1 MYHGFSVMSK
11 LVKIPPTDL
20 LSQPADLIYFERN
33 LIQLGFFSSTDETVK
48 RPTERRITMNL
59 VIKEGQ
65 NVESEIVFTCPS
77 GVANANDL
85 DKWMVFM
92 AFARDQK
99 ERDGVLSNPI
109 YFTAYKMI
117 KRQGLAD
124 SGSNYAEVEN
134 WCKRMYESG
143 ITSKHVI
150 WLAASKSYAD
160 KNVRV
165 FESYERQGNT
175 ADRRSERYAVW
186 LPSWLLNNL
195 NAEYVLLEDLNAY
208 RKLKKPAARGIF
220 VYMHRWFE
228 RSGGHTIE
236 RDYKKLCEF
245 LGIRA
250 QTMPSRIKRTL
261 GLALDELVDK
271 KYLARW
277 DLQRRPNGDFKVILW
292 PGDGIKR
299 ALAVQPQMLTDAQRP
314 PELQLPAKSA
324 ETTIEEQEALAALLS
339 LGVTPQRKA
348 LQMVKQHDPL
358 HILDLVEYALYTRER
373 DKDSKIRSLAAL
385 LVYWL
390 KEDMPVPAEFE
401 TSRKRRAAEELKR
414 RSELEAQQRYE
425 AEVAYDAWRDD
436 LIMREM
442 EKRYPGA
449 EREKAINEIIAR
461 NVKTDAA
468 FRKIPVEQRHNVG
481 EYALRREVREQMTF
495 PAIEE
500 WLPTHAQRK
509 LF

>member
-1 MYHGFSVMSK
+1 MSK
-11 LVKIPPTDL
+11 LIKKTTAEL
-20 LSQPADLIYFERN
+20 LPQPADIIYFERN

-48 RPTERRITMNL
+48 RPTERRIKMN
-59 VIKEGQ
+59 VVMAEGQ
-65 NVESEIVFTCPS
+65 NVESEILFTCPS

-99 ERDGVLSNPI
+99 DRDGVLINPI
-109 YFTAYKMI
+109 YFTAYQMI

-228 RSGGHTIE
+228 RSGGHTVE

-261 GLALDELVDK
+261 GLALDELVEK

-277 DLQRRPNGDFKVILW
+277 DLQRRPSGDFKVILW
-292 PGDGIKR
+292 PGEGIKH
-299 ALAVQPQMLTDAQRP
+299 ALASQPQMLTDAQRP
-314 PELQLPAKSA
+314 PELQLPGKTSTGV
-324 ETTIEEQEALAALLS
+324 TTVEEQEALAALLS
-339 LGVTPQRKA
+339 VGVTPPRKA
-348 LQMVKQHDPL
+348 MQLVKQHDPL
-358 HILDLVEYALYTRER
+358 HILDLVEYALYTRDR
-373 DKDSKIRSLAAL
+373 DTDRKIRSLAAL
-385 LVYWL
+385 LIYWL
-390 KEDMPVPAEFE
+390 NEDMPIPAEFE
-401 TSRKRRAAEELKR
+401 TSRKRRSAEKLKR
-414 RSELEAQQRYE
+414 RSEVEAQQQYE
-425 AEVAYDAWRDD
+425 MQVAYDTWRDEQI
-436 LIMREM
+436 LREI
-442 EKRYPGA
+442 ERRYPAA
-449 EREKAINEIIAR
+449 EREKAIDEIIAR
-461 NVKTDAA
+461 NQKTNAD
-468 FRKIPVEQRHNVG
+468 FRKIPTEQRRIVG
-481 EYALRREVREQMTF
+481 EYALRREVREQTSF
-495 PAIEE
+495 PTMEE
-500 WLPTHAQRK
+500 WLPSHSQRK